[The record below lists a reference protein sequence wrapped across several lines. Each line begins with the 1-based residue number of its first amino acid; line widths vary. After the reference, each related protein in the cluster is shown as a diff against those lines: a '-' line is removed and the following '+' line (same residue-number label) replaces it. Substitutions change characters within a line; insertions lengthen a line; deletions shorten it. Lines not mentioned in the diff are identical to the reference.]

1 MNHPPD
7 STIDQESAHLNKLNW
22 FTNPRVP
29 LTIYKASMESEQG
42 KLESPWPC
50 LRRDLLTSSSWT
62 LCWPK
67 ARSDD
72 KCWRTLYNCMSSDY
86 IDSCEANTI
95 PHDGQHGQRCTAFS
109 RVLFVKKLFGK
120 VELASSKMCV
130 RTSRPITWMV
140 PPWPRYA
147 QAYVDIKELPPGC
160 NFDVVSYCC
169 TTLHYPFCCK
179 TQAGQGNLMRL
190 YEGNLKC
197 SLGKLYQWSM
207 VQLYSIYT

>member
-1 MNHPPD
+1 M
-7 STIDQESAHLNKLNW
+7 K
-22 FTNPRVP
+22 
-29 LTIYKASMESEQG
+29 SERG

-72 KCWRTLYNCMSSDY
+72 KCRRTWYNCMSSDY
-86 IDSCEANTI
+86 IDSCEANTM
-95 PHDGQHGQRCTAFS
+95 PHDGQRCQLLKS
-109 RVLFVKKLFGK
+109 SFVCKKLFGK
-120 VELASSKMCV
+120 VESASSKMCV

-140 PPWPRYA
+140 PPWPRYV
-147 QAYVDIKELPPGC
+147 QACVDIKELPPGC

-169 TTLHYPFCCK
+169 TTLHNPFCCK

-190 YEGNLKC
+190 HEGNLKC
-197 SLGKLYQWSM
+197 SLGKLYEWSNGSTILFNSYIQNNFDICDLWPAASNCCT
-207 VQLYSIYT
+207 VPRFWLLLTTRHF